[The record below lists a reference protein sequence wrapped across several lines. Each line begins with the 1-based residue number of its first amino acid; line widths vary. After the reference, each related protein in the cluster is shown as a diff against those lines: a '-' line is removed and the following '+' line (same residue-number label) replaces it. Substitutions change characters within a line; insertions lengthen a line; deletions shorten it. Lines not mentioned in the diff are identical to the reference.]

1 MTDLNNP
8 TANSK
13 AVPNIQPNFKCPM
26 DQSHTLM
33 NTKKLTCH
41 EQGFESTSLSNL
53 RSPEQGHRTNR
64 PPLLPKPP
72 TTATAPHLNPPRGQA
87 GGEKK
92 SPTQRRLLIPGRRR
106 APPRPPPHQLANL
119 PRMEM
124 EARHCWLGFARVQLM
139 GLRLGLLCTY
149 ILYYGPEE
157 EIIHLFTM
165 VRSLVFFFKLQNRAS
180 FFFHF
185 QKHISYLLCSAR
197 IGSHGIFIFQKK

>member
-1 MTDLNNP
+1 MCKAASSAYSMTGLNNP

-64 PPLLPKPP
+64 PPMLPKPP
-72 TTATAPHLNPPRGQA
+72 TTATAPHLNPARGHA

-92 SPTQRRLLIPGRRR
+92 SPTQRRLLITGQRRAAERLLRISSPICRAWRWRPAITGSALARVRRR
-106 APPRPPPHQLANL
+106 PITL
-119 PRMEM
+119 
-124 EARHCWLGFARVQLM
+124 
-139 GLRLGLLCTY
+139 
-149 ILYYGPEE
+149 
-157 EIIHLFTM
+157 
-165 VRSLVFFFKLQNRAS
+165 
-180 FFFHF
+180 
-185 QKHISYLLCSAR
+185 
-197 IGSHGIFIFQKK
+197 